1 MIEGSPTI
9 TPGDVSVVYPEPAL
23 VIFTLLTVPAELT
36 VAVAVAVTP
45 ILLIIDLPSSSTSNV
60 SYGFD
65 ILIVGGDEE
74 SYPEPPSLIL
84 SADIVPAIDTVA
96 VMAAATGFEVPATNR
111 AEIVS

>member
-1 MIEGSPTI
+1 M
-9 TPGDVSVVYPEPAL
+9 
-23 VIFTLLTVPAELT
+23 
-36 VAVAVAVTP
+36 AVTP

-84 SADIVPAIDTVA
+84 SADIVPVDTVA